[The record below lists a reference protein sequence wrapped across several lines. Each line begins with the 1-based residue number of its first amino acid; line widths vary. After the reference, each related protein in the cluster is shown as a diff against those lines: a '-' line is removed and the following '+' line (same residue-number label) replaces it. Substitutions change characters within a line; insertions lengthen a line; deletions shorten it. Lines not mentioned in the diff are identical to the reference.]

1 MQGYSLG
8 NYDSTSLNDTSREA
22 LVLRGSALFPESKLL
37 KMDNLDFSST
47 NPESLLVESASETC
61 GPGGSIDAAIDW
73 HNPVSKPG
81 IVQRI

>member
-1 MQGYSLG
+1 
-8 NYDSTSLNDTSREA
+8 
-22 LVLRGSALFPESKLL
+22 
-37 KMDNLDFSST
+37 MDNLDFSST

-81 IVQRI
+81 IVQGT